1 MKVLVLLATIMVSC
15 TLGLVAQHT
24 GGYSITKLV
33 NYDESKLTLALDK
46 CKFDNYRKLSER
58 VTLTFEDGST
68 VELLSVNEMQQQG
81 LACDTKI
88 TTPTE
93 HVQKNVFQLHP
104 DGYIMEVVRKDK
116 NSNDRKLEM
125 VEDAKKAQ
133 P

>member
-1 MKVLVLLATIMVSC
+1 MRALVLLVAIMVC
-15 TLGLVAQHT
+15 CALGLVAQQAGSYT
-24 GGYSITKLV
+24 ITKLV
-33 NYDESKLTLALDK
+33 DYDESKLIVALDK
-46 CKFDNYRKLSER
+46 CRFDNYRKLDER
-58 VTLTFEDGST
+58 VTLTFENGTT
-68 VELLSVNEMQQQG
+68 VELLSVNEMQLQG

-88 TTPTE
+88 VTPSG